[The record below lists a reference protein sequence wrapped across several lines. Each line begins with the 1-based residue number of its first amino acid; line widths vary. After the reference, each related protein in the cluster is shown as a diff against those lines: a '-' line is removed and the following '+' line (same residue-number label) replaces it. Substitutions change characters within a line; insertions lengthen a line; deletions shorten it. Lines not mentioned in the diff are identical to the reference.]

1 MNVFKKTLLLVA
13 ISLVAVNCS
22 LVKPEPQESCNF
34 VQNSNKQRVSWQSSL
49 PLKFSV
55 HKDVPREAL
64 DSIKKAAERWNTI
77 ASKNIIEFET
87 FQAEGSPSSS
97 YADGKPTIFWRK
109 TWEEKKTS
117 EQGRTVV
124 VWKGQK
130 LRDAD
135 IWINAKN
142 FNFSYLNE
150 DTDAFKVDLVSLMV
164 HEMGHAIGLEH
175 NPESESVMYASLR
188 KGNERRD
195 VDHLADLESIGC
207 EYGESLL
214 DQNNFLAL
222 LEERQAEVHRE
233 YRQNTEVLRQLRV
246 DQEEAAASSTED
258 LITSADESL
267 KAKKL

>member
-1 MNVFKKTLLLVA
+1 MNVFKKSLFLLA
-13 ISLVAVNCS
+13 ISFVAVNCS
-22 LVKPEPQESCNF
+22 LVKPVPQESCNF

-49 PLKFSV
+49 PLKFNV

-64 DSIKKAAERWNTI
+64 DSIKKAAEQWNTI
-77 ASKNIIEFET
+77 ASKNIIEFES
-87 FQAEGSPSSS
+87 FNAEGTPSSG
-97 YADGKPTIFWRK
+97 YADGKATIYWRK
-109 TWEEKKTS
+109 TWEEHKTS

-124 VWKGQK
+124 VWKGEK
-130 LRDAD
+130 LKDAD

-150 DTDAFKVDLVSLMV
+150 DTDSFKVDLVSLMV

-175 NPESESVMYASLR
+175 NPERDSVMFASLS
-188 KGNERRD
+188 KGNERRH

-207 EYGESLL
+207 EYGESVL

-222 LEERQAEVHRE
+222 LEKRQADTHRE
-233 YRQNTEVLRQLRV
+233 YKQNTEILRQLRV
-246 DQEEAAASSTED
+246 EQEEATLNTED
-258 LITSADESL
+258 LVSSAAEVS